1 MANNADHD
9 SKGRFTK
16 GNTAARGNPYTRKAG
31 EFRKALFA
39 SVTAKD
45 IREVIAQL
53 KEQAKAGDLKAIALF
68 LDRTLGTAQNCGL
81 DLLERLEQ
89 AEQTIEET
97 ALLDGG
103 EDGD

>member
-1 MANNADHD
+1 MEHD
-9 SKGRFTK
+9 SKTDRDSRGRFTA
-16 GNTAARGNPYTRKAG
+16 GNKAARGNPYTRKAG
-31 EFRKALFA
+31 EFRKALYA

-68 LDRTLGTAQNCGL
+68 LDRTLGTVQNCGL

-89 AEQTIEET
+89 AEQTIEEST
-97 ALLDGG
+97 EQTEG
-103 EDGD
+103 E